1 MKTKLSITEVYRLDT
16 ELEVEQFISDE
27 RVKADKEGYELKG
40 YKSAKKEKDFA
51 RSIGK
56 LVEGKLFCA
65 VNGTKEFCGIL
76 TAYDNKTVT
85 IVPEDEDTPIVLERS
100 NISTIRLAFV

>member
-40 YKSAKKEKDFA
+40 YKSAKKEKKSKGAVVDEGYEVTLIKHY
-51 RSIGK
+51 RS
-56 LVEGKLFCA
+56 L
-65 VNGTKEFCGIL
+65 
-76 TAYDNKTVT
+76 
-85 IVPEDEDTPIVLERS
+85 
-100 NISTIRLAFV
+100 

>member
-40 YKSAKKEKDFA
+40 YKSAKKEKKAKRGGGIEEETLELPFALDGGCSCMSGGCDF
-51 RSIGK
+51 
-56 LVEGKLFCA
+56 F
-65 VNGTKEFCGIL
+65 
-76 TAYDNKTVT
+76 
-85 IVPEDEDTPIVLERS
+85 
-100 NISTIRLAFV
+100 

>member
-40 YKSAKKEKDFA
+40 YKSAKKENLACGFGVGLAWGSMRFITDHLKA
-51 RSIGK
+51 
-56 LVEGKLFCA
+56 VELLDY
-65 VNGTKEFCGIL
+65 E
-76 TAYDNKTVT
+76 Y
-85 IVPEDEDTPIVLERS
+85 
-100 NISTIRLAFV
+100 